1 VTLVEWLLGGIS
13 ILDGGRRHNR
23 VKRREGERGEE
34 EGRGRKRKGG
44 EKIKD

>member
-1 VTLVEWLLGGIS
+1 VAS
-13 ILDGGRRHNR
+13 GRDKHFGWRKEAEQG
-23 VKRREGERGEE
+23 KRREGERGEE